1 MDRVKSLSP
10 KEAKHMY
17 CPKCGLQ
24 NADETKF
31 CRGCGAD
38 VSNVPAAIEVRR
50 TGDLALAEKQID
62 LYGSGLRGV
71 LIGAGFLFSSAV
83 AFAVSMRVAVLALF
97 FLAFASYFL
106 GTGISRMFQARAL
119 KRLLA
124 ERDPQPAAVQK
135 PALPDSEN
143 APPSFYETDDL
154 AQLPSTV
161 TEHTTRHLEER
172 KRNT

>member
-1 MDRVKSLSP
+1 
-10 KEAKHMY
+10 MY

-71 LIGAGFLFSSAV
+71 LIGSGFLFSSAV

-106 GTGISRMFQARAL
+106 GTGISRLFQARAL

-124 ERDPQPAAVQK
+124 ERDRQPAAA
-135 PALPDSEN
+135 PTAALSDYTKS
-143 APPSFYETDDL
+143 PPSFYETDDR
-154 AQLPSTV
+154 AQLPSSI
-161 TEHTTRHLEER
+161 TENTTTHLEER
-172 KRNT
+172 KTNN

>member
-106 GTGISRMFQARAL
+106 GTGISRLFLARAL

-124 ERDPQPAAVQK
+124 ERDPQPAAV
-135 PALPDSEN
+135 PTSALREDSK
-143 APPSFYETDDL
+143 AAPSFYETDDL
-154 AQLPSTV
+154 A
-161 TEHTTRHLEER
+161 
-172 KRNT
+172 

>member
-1 MDRVKSLSP
+1 
-10 KEAKHMY
+10 MY

-38 VSNVPAAIEVRR
+38 MSNVPAALEVKR

-71 LIGAGFLFSSAV
+71 LIGTGFLISSGI
-83 AFAVSMRVAVLALF
+83 AFAVSVRVAVLALF

-106 GTGISRMFQARAL
+106 GTGISRLFQARAL

-124 ERDPQPAAVQK
+124 SREPQLTAA
-135 PALPDSEN
+135 PTSALPDHTK

-154 AQLPSTV
+154 AQLPSSV
-161 TEHTTRHLEER
+161 TEHTTTHLEER
-172 KRNT
+172 KTE

>member
-1 MDRVKSLSP
+1 
-10 KEAKHMY
+10 MY

-71 LIGAGFLFSSAV
+71 LIGSGFLISSAV

-106 GTGISRMFQARAL
+106 GTGISRLFQARAL
-119 KRLLA
+119 KRLLV
-124 ERDPQPAAVQK
+124 ERDPQPAA
-135 PALPDSEN
+135 PTASLPDYTKS
-143 APPSFYETDDL
+143 PPSFYETDDL
-154 AQLPSTV
+154 AQLPSSI
-161 TEHTTRHLEER
+161 TENTTTHLEER
-172 KRNT
+172 KTSN

>member
-1 MDRVKSLSP
+1 
-10 KEAKHMY
+10 MY

-38 VSNVPAAIEVRR
+38 MSNVPAALDVRR
-50 TGDLALAEKQID
+50 AGDLALAEKQID

-71 LIGAGFLFSSAV
+71 LIGGGFLFSSAV

-106 GTGISRMFQARAL
+106 GTGISRLFQARAL
-119 KRLLA
+119 KRLL
-124 ERDPQPAAVQK
+124 ESRDTQHAAAPV
-135 PALPDSEN
+135 PALQDNTKP
-143 APPSFYETDDL
+143 PPSFYETDDL
-154 AQLPSTV
+154 AQLPSSV
-161 TEHTTRHLEER
+161 TEQTTTHLEER
-172 KRNT
+172 KTNN

>member
-1 MDRVKSLSP
+1 
-10 KEAKHMY
+10 MY

-38 VSNVPAAIEVRR
+38 MSNVPVALEVRR

-71 LIGAGFLFSSAV
+71 LIGAGFLISSGI

-106 GTGISRMFQARAL
+106 GTGISRLFQARAL
-119 KRLLA
+119 KRLLNQR
-124 ERDPQPAAVQK
+124 ELPPAAETS
-135 PALPDSEN
+135 ALPDHTK

-154 AQLPSTV
+154 AQLPSSV
-161 TEHTTRHLEER
+161 TEHTTTHLVER
-172 KRNT
+172 KTNN